1 MGLAISK
8 EGIYMNLFTEQ
19 MTLSNEPI
27 QQSPIKLPVFDEN
40 GDKKHLMEV
49 FDFES
54 MLEDYLIELEIRNYS
69 ENTIK
74 TYSSIIHS
82 LINYMRNEEKL
93 YDGKRFLASFRKYIR
108 DLKRDKYLTQ
118 NYIYLTTVV
127 SKKFLEFNNIYFLE
141 DIKNPK
147 RTKSLPKSLNE
158 KEVHDLLEAVT
169 INEDDTPFKRKSKR
183 RDKVILTLL
192 YSTGLRISEFCGLT
206 LSDIDLEKEE
216 ININHQLQ
224 RMRDGTY
231 VVEETKTTA
240 GTRVIPMDVGVAD
253 AFRRV
258 LEERKQPKAE
268 PMIDG
273 YTGFLFLDKNEMP
286 RIALHW
292 EHYFKH
298 ICDKYNKIYRLQ
310 MPKVTPHVC
319 RHTYCSRKARQGMNP
334 KTLQYIMGH
343 SDICVTYN
351 TYTHLGLADAREE
364 MEKIARETADE
375 RNEAW
380 LSRRKR
386 AVGS

>member
-158 KEVHDLLEAVT
+158 KEVHDLKEG
-169 INEDDTPFKRKSKR
+169 DTPFKQKSKR

-192 YSTGLRISEFCGLT
+192 YSTGLRISELVK
-206 LSDIDLEKEE
+206 LLKRDIDFDERTIRVRGKGDKDRIVLFDEHTKE
-216 ININHQLQ
+216 LLLA
-224 RMRDGTY
+224 Y
-231 VVEETKTTA
+231 
-240 GTRVIPMDVGVAD
+240 
-253 AFRRV
+253 
-258 LEERKQPKAE
+258 LEEDKHKSEYIFINKNGNPLTPRYVQMMIKKYAE
-268 PMIDG
+268 AAGI
-273 YTGFLFLDKNEMP
+273 K
-286 RIALHW
+286 
-292 EHYFKH
+292 K
-298 ICDKYNKIYRLQ
+298 
-310 MPKVTPHVC
+310 KVTPHVL
-319 RHTYCSRKARQGMNP
+319 RHSFATHLLKNGVDIRVIQQ
-334 KTLQYIMGH
+334 LLGH
-343 SDICVTYN
+343 SSLSTTQI
-351 TYTHLGLADAREE
+351 YTSVDMDTIKSVYDQAREQE
-364 MEKIARETADE
+364 
-375 RNEAW
+375 NQY
-380 LSRRKR
+380 
-386 AVGS
+386 